1 MPTTIAPTLPLF
13 PTAVHTVTLE
23 RNGWTYLTIQSGD
36 GPDLSRLEPHESDA
50 YHRGRLIPSR
60 RPVRP
65 VRCYEGARS

>member
-1 MPTTIAPTLPLF
+1 MPTTLAPTF
-13 PTAVHTVTLE
+13 PHFPAVVHTVTLE
-23 RNGWTYLTIQSGD
+23 RNGWTYLTIQSGT

-50 YHRGRLIPSR
+50 YALGKLIPAR